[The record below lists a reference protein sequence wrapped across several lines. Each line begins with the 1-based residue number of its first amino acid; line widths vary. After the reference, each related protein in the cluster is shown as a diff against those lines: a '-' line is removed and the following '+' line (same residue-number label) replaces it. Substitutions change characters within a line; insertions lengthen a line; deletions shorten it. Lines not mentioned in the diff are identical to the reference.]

1 MTSSPANEDPPQK
14 GRRKKPTP
22 VAFGMPEPEREAALA
37 ARLGITFQDPY
48 LLRMALTHR
57 SVLHDW
63 AMVKELN
70 AHRESNERL
79 EFLGDALLGA
89 IIADYLY
96 HYDPEANEGT
106 LTRWRVAIVRA
117 ETLVDWAR
125 QLGLADAL
133 YLGTGEQ
140 VSQGVRDRMLAGA
153 FEALLGAIYLDQG
166 REAAIAFVHGFI
178 QREVEEILG
187 REEMTN
193 PKGRLQELLQEEEG
207 VAPEYETLAVEGP
220 DHARYFTVEVTLHGE
235 RLAVG
240 EGRSK
245 REAQQAAARAA
256 LIERREH
263 AAAALDGDMA
273 ADARDPAEG

>member
-1 MTSSPANEDPPQK
+1 MTDTPVRATAPRK
-14 GRRKKPTP
+14 GRKGKPAP
-22 VAFGMPEPEREAALA
+22 VAFGLPDREREVVLA

-48 LLRMALTHR
+48 LLRVALTHR

-63 AMVKELN
+63 ATVKELD

-89 IIADYLY
+89 IVADYLY
-96 HYDPEANEGT
+96 HYDPDANEGT

-125 QLGLADAL
+125 QLGLGEAL

-140 VSQGVRDRMLAGA
+140 VSQSVRDRMLAGA
-153 FEALLGAIYLDQG
+153 FEALIGAIYLDQG
-166 REAAIAFVHGFI
+166 RDAALAFVLGFI
-178 QREVEEILG
+178 QREVEEILA
-187 REEMTN
+187 REELTN
-193 PKGRLQELLQEEEG
+193 PKGRLQELLQEAEG
-207 VAPEYETLAVEGP
+207 VPPDYETLAVAGP
-220 DHARYFTVEVTLHGE
+220 DHARHFTVEVTLRGE

-256 LIERREH
+256 LLEWREQ
-263 AAAALDGDMA
+263 AAAEQDEETPPTSPLT
-273 ADARDPAEG
+273 AEG

>member
-1 MTSSPANEDPPQK
+1 MTRSTSRKSRTGQPP
-14 GRRKKPTP
+14 
-22 VAFGMPEPEREAALA
+22 AFGMPDPEREAALA
-37 ARLGITFQDPY
+37 AKLGLTFRDPY
-48 LLRMALTHR
+48 LLRVALTHR

-63 AMVKELN
+63 ALLREVD

-89 IIADYLY
+89 IVADFLY
-96 HYDPEANEGT
+96 HYDEEANEGT

-117 ETLVDWAR
+117 ETLVEWAR
-125 QLGLADAL
+125 QIGLGEAL

-140 VSQGVRDRMLAGA
+140 VSQSARDRMLAGA
-153 FEALLGAIYLDQG
+153 FEALIGAIYLDQG
-166 REAAIAFVHGFI
+166 RDAAIAFVYGFI
-178 QREVEEILG
+178 EREAEEILA

-207 VAPEYETLAVEGP
+207 VAPEYETLAAEGP
-220 DHARYFTVEVTLHGE
+220 DHARHFTVEVTLRGE

-256 LIERREH
+256 LLQRRERE
-263 AAAALDGDMA
+263 DA
-273 ADARDPAEG
+273 ADEPLPRTPPPSEG

>member
-1 MTSSPANEDPPQK
+1 MTTRK
-14 GRRKKPTP
+14 GRKGAPQ
-22 VAFGMPEPEREAALA
+22 AFGMPDPEREAALVA
-37 ARLGITFQDPY
+37 KLGLTFRDPY

-63 AMVKELN
+63 ALLPDVD
-70 AHRESNERL
+70 ARRESNERL

-89 IIADYLY
+89 IVADYLF
-96 HYDPEANEGT
+96 HYDREANEGT

-125 QLGLADAL
+125 QLGLGEAL

-140 VSQGVRDRMLAGA
+140 VSQSARDRMLAGA
-153 FEALLGAIYLDQG
+153 FEAVIGAISLDQG
-166 REAAIAFVHGFI
+166 RDAAIAFVHGFI
-178 QREVEEILG
+178 EREVEEILG

-207 VAPEYETLAVEGP
+207 VAPEYETLAAEGP
-220 DHARYFTVEVTLHGE
+220 DHARQFTVEVTLRGE

-256 LIERREH
+256 LLQRRERE
-263 AAAALDGDMA
+263 DA
-273 ADARDPAEG
+273 ADEPLPRTPPPSEG